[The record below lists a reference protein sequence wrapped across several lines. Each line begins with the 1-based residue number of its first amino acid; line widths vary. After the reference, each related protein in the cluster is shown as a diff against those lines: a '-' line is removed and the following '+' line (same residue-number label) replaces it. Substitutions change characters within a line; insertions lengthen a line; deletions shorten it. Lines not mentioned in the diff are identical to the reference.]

1 MPLTDSEL
9 HETGITRL
17 KEIAKEEGVTG
28 YSKYRSGDKHLL
40 IDLIIRKR
48 RAAGARIQ
56 PASPR
61 SPGARRIQPAFP
73 IPPRSPG
80 ARRIQPAFPIPLSPP
95 RSPGARR
102 ISSGGFKSLRKPCM
116 SYTIAELKQMASDN
130 NLQIDGR
137 MTKKAICEAYNNKLS
152 EVTLPEAV
160 QPPLASPRKSPV
172 RRPAPAREIFTPRQK
187 PVLDKKC
194 MSYLKPQLKEIAKAN
209 GLALTG
215 TKEELCSRILTL
227 FDEPGVSNETPRY
240 PRPLSPPPRPLSP
253 PPRPLPPPPRPL
265 PPPPRPLPP
274 PRIPSEKLPS
284 VRQLYERPRST
295 IPPSIRPPSNTLPD
309 WSHEDQAFVPPRIP
323 SEKLPSV
330 RQLSERP
337 RSTIPPSIRPPSNA
351 LPDWSHEDQSFVPP
365 RIPSVRQ
372 LSERGRSAIPPSIR
386 PPSNALPDWSCPSC
400 FSKNPEDEH
409 ACRSCR
415 SSREDQAF
423 VSDIIRTREEI
434 IEASE
439 ESLAELD
446 DKINRTPSREARL
459 LLEDEKDIIRDV
471 TSSIVENIDSLRVP
485 SKPQSEGSLL
495 SSGRSSLPRGE
506 YVGVSSPPPGEPEYL
521 HIDPDYLSHEPNP
534 ESERT
539 SLPRGE
545 YVDVRSPPPLEEPEY
560 LRVDPDY
567 RLYKPN
573 PEFESESES
582 EESEE
587 EGEGVVEGGIEG
599 EGGVEGGVE
608 YVDVRSPPPLE
619 EPEYL
624 RVDPDYRSYKP
635 ESESESEEWDEVEVE
650 GAGGEYVDARS
661 RPLEE
666 PEYLSTD
673 PDYRSYK
680 PESEVE
686 VESEVAGGEYVDA
699 RSRPLEEPEYLSID
713 PDYRSYKP
721 ESEVEVESEVE
732 GGEYVDARSRPLE
745 EPEYLS
751 VDSDYLSYKPNPE
764 FESES
769 ESEEGEVGEYVDAR
783 SRPLEEPEYLS
794 IDPDYLSYKP
804 NPEFE
809 SEVEG
814 GEMVVPSIR
823 PEGSLSLHLSEET
836 DDEETIVPGDII
848 IPPVQRPPTSVPI
861 PSKRKV
867 TWAEQVEESR
877 TTEEEIAL
885 IRSRTPQVI
894 GRIPNLA
901 TATLEEINR
910 ILDEIAAP
918 ATASEGDLRN
928 SIFQSLGLVKLV

>member
-56 PASPR
+56 PAS
-61 SPGARRIQPAFP
+61 
-73 IPPRSPG
+73 PRSPG

-240 PRPLSPPPRPLSP
+240 PRPLSPHPRPLSPPPRPLSP

-295 IPPSIRPPSNTLPD
+295 IPPSIRPPSNTLPDWSHEDQAFVPPRIPSEKPPSIRPPSNALPD

-635 ESESESEEWDEVEVE
+635 ESESESEEGE
-650 GAGGEYVDARS
+650 GENVDVRS
-661 RPLEE
+661 PPLEE
-666 PEYLSTD
+666 PEYLSVD

-680 PESEVE
+680 PESES
-686 VESEVAGGEYVDA
+686 ESEEWD
-699 RSRPLEEPEYLSID
+699 
-713 PDYRSYKP
+713 
-721 ESEVEVESEVE
+721 EVEVE
-732 GGEYVDARSRPLE
+732 GAG
-745 EPEYLS
+745 
-751 VDSDYLSYKPNPE
+751 
-764 FESES
+764 
-769 ESEEGEVGEYVDAR
+769 GEYVDAR